1 MSYHKFSEKLDVSKS
16 VFLKSLNIDDLI
28 DLVWSEDEYNKDN
41 EKWNKDTYIKQ
52 IGEFLTKVIKKNGI
66 IDNQQYKYSSILK
79 DKGRQY
85 IKRFGIQ
92 SLQHDL
98 RDFLIRHRYFD
109 LDMVNCHPSILNYLV
124 KEWFP
129 NSVFPKLD
137 YYCNNR
143 DEILGDNKDVIK
155 RQILTAL
162 NWDKPINSDND
173 FLNELDKEFKIIQE
187 SIYNK
192 SDIGI
197 DKKRMKKENQKGSFI
212 DRVLTIYENK
222 ILMECCELIGF
233 DDIGVLMFDGVLVG
247 INRDKTVILKML
259 NDHCLK
265 YNVKWICKEMKN
277 DIEESDIYI
286 KYLEDK
292 EKEEE
297 RKEMEVNERNLL
309 SMKETLETAKEQ
321 QELLTSKSYKKIK
334 TKFEKEN
341 FMVSNPLL
349 FGCEKD
355 NQVVLYNKQD
365 FSTISATYQYLT
377 MTAFGIKQQDFF
389 SQWLKDEDKRIYKN
403 VDFIPKTEIK
413 DEKVYNMFKGF
424 SCINIKDYK
433 IDDEMKE
440 GWKVFKELIGVLTNN
455 EKECETYLLNYIA
468 DIFQH
473 PDINPLIGV
482 ILRSKIQGVG
492 KNSLVQILS
501 KIMDFESIHSKYLLE
516 GGMEDVIGVFSKDLS
531 QKMLIAIDE
540 VNSQQGFENNDKLKK
555 FITEEKRKINEKN
568 VKSYHE
574 SNWSRVFA
582 FSNNNNPIKLEEN
595 DRRFVVFKAGK
606 PKDRSFYNKLHSY
619 RTNKK
624 VLTYIYYQ
632 LMNINLTE
640 FDIKERVITKAY
652 KDMQNNNRNPIY
664 DYLYEL
670 INDGKIK
677 EELEG
682 LIHKTTKNILFKPT
696 LFYSQYKNYLQQNNH
711 TSILKNFN
719 SRNTKSILL
728 NMDMTFKKYKIN
740 NKTTDYYSF
749 NQENLLKY
757 MIDNNLI
764 NTDEVIEIDN
774 DEYE

>member
-52 IGEFLTKVIKKNGI
+52 IGDFLTKVIKKNGS
-66 IDNQQYKYSSILK
+66 IDNQEYKYSSILK

-187 SIYNK
+187 LIFNK

-233 DDIGVLMFDGVLVG
+233 DDIGVLMFDGVLVSVS
-247 INRDKTVILKML
+247 RDKKIILTML
-259 NDHCLK
+259 NEHCLK

-309 SMKETLETAKEQ
+309 SIKETLETVKEQ
-321 QELLTSKSYKKIK
+321 QDLLYSKSYKKVK
-334 TKFEKEN
+334 EKFEKKN

-349 FGCEKD
+349 FGCEKN

-377 MTAFGIKQQDFF
+377 MTAFGIKQHDFF

-440 GWKVFKELIGVLTNN
+440 GWKIFKELIGVLTNN

-482 ILRSKIQGVG
+482 VLRSKIQGVG

-624 VLTYIYYQ
+624 VLTYIYSQ
-632 LMNINLTE
+632 LMNIDLTE

-696 LFYSQYKNYLQQNNH
+696 IFYSQYKNYLQQNNH

-728 NMDMTFKKYKIN
+728 NMDMSFKKYKIN

-749 NQENLLKY
+749 NQDNLLKY

>member
-28 DLVWSEDEYNKDN
+28 SLVWSDDEYNEDG

-66 IDNQQYKYSSILK
+66 IDNQGYKFSCILK

-129 NSVFPKLD
+129 NSIFPKLD

-187 SIYNK
+187 LIFNK

-233 DDIGVLMFDGVLVG
+233 DNIGVLMFDGVLVD
-247 INRDKTVILKML
+247 INCNKEEILTML

-309 SMKETLETAKEQ
+309 SIKETLETVKEQ
-321 QELLTSKSYKKIK
+321 QDLLYSKSYKKVK
-334 TKFEKEN
+334 EKFEKKN

-349 FGCEKD
+349 FGCEKN

-377 MTAFGIKQQDFF
+377 MTAFGIKQHDFF

-440 GWKVFKELIGVLTNN
+440 GWKIFKELIGVLTNN

-482 ILRSKIQGVG
+482 VLRSKIQGVG

-624 VLTYIYYQ
+624 VLTYIYSQ
-632 LMNINLTE
+632 LMNIDLTE

-696 LFYSQYKNYLQQNNH
+696 IFYSQYKNYLQQNNH

-728 NMDMTFKKYKIN
+728 NMDMSFKKYKIN

-749 NQENLLKY
+749 NQDNLLKY

>member
-1 MSYHKFSEKLDVSKS
+1 
-16 VFLKSLNIDDLI
+16 
-28 DLVWSEDEYNKDN
+28 
-41 EKWNKDTYIKQ
+41 
-52 IGEFLTKVIKKNGI
+52 
-66 IDNQQYKYSSILK
+66 
-79 DKGRQY
+79 
-85 IKRFGIQ
+85 
-92 SLQHDL
+92 
-98 RDFLIRHRYFD
+98 
-109 LDMVNCHPSILNYLV
+109 
-124 KEWFP
+124 
-129 NSVFPKLD
+129 
-137 YYCNNR
+137 
-143 DEILGDNKDVIK
+143 
-155 RQILTAL
+155 
-162 NWDKPINSDND
+162 
-173 FLNELDKEFKIIQE
+173 
-187 SIYNK
+187 
-192 SDIGI
+192 
-197 DKKRMKKENQKGSFI
+197 MK
-212 DRVLTIYENK
+212 
-222 ILMECCELIGF
+222 
-233 DDIGVLMFDGVLVG
+233 
-247 INRDKTVILKML
+247 
-259 NDHCLK
+259 
-265 YNVKWICKEMKN
+265 
-277 DIEESDIYI
+277 
-286 KYLEDK
+286 
-292 EKEEE
+292 
-297 RKEMEVNERNLL
+297 
-309 SMKETLETAKEQ
+309 
-321 QELLTSKSYKKIK
+321 
-334 TKFEKEN
+334 
-341 FMVSNPLL
+341 
-349 FGCEKD
+349 
-355 NQVVLYNKQD
+355 
-365 FSTISATYQYLT
+365 
-377 MTAFGIKQQDFF
+377 
-389 SQWLKDEDKRIYKN
+389 
-403 VDFIPKTEIK
+403 
-413 DEKVYNMFKGF
+413 
-424 SCINIKDYK
+424 
-433 IDDEMKE
+433 
-440 GWKVFKELIGVLTNN
+440 
-455 EKECETYLLNYIA
+455 
-468 DIFQH
+468 
-473 PDINPLIGV
+473 
-482 ILRSKIQGVG
+482 
-492 KNSLVQILS
+492 QILS

-632 LMNINLTE
+632 LMNIDLTE

-696 LFYSQYKNYLQQNNH
+696 IFYSQYKNYLQQNNH

>member
-52 IGEFLTKVIKKNGI
+52 IGDFLTKVIKKNGS

-173 FLNELDKEFKIIQE
+173 FLNELDKEFKIIQDE
-187 SIYNK
+187 IYKK

-197 DKKRMKKENQKGSFI
+197 DKKGMKKENKKGSFI

-233 DDIGVLMFDGVLVG
+233 NNIGVLMFDGVLVD
-247 INRDKTVILKML
+247 INCNKEEILIML
-259 NDHCLK
+259 NEHCLK

-309 SMKETLETAKEQ
+309 SIKETLETVKEQ
-321 QELLTSKSYKKIK
+321 QDLLYSKSYKKVK
-334 TKFEKEN
+334 EKFEKEN

-365 FSTISATYQYLT
+365 FSTISATYEFVLKVNDRIIQR
-377 MTAFGIKQQDFF
+377 DFF

-413 DEKVYNMFKGF
+413 DKKVYNMFKGF
-424 SCINIKDYK
+424 DCINIKDYK

-440 GWKVFKELIGVLTNN
+440 GWKIFKELIGVLTNN

-473 PDINPLIGV
+473 PDVNPLIGV

-632 LMNINLTE
+632 LMNIDLTE

-696 LFYSQYKNYLQQNNH
+696 IFYSQYKNYLQQNNH

-728 NMDMTFKKYKIN
+728 NMDMSFKKYKIN

-749 NQENLLKY
+749 NQDNLLKY